1 MKEDKPKRKSSAGSM
16 SPGQN
21 SPPPIMND
29 PASAAAAAAAAAAA
43 TNLQN
48 LQAFLAA
55 SAAFPGLLSHGGAAA
70 GLLAGLPG
78 GLQSALAMQGLQ
90 GLQGLQGFQGLF
102 GSMPAAAAATK
113 HSSSVMSP
121 PAGTTPSPG
130 AGRNTDGSSIIDFS
144 SKRPNHNIKVEK
156 ETDIEASGAT
166 PPPVRR
172 RAGGESTPLD
182 LSAGVRKRDR
192 SSSGSTGPA
201 EKRRSE
207 SGWKAGSSQ
216 ETWNGHHKL
225 GGGAD
230 AALKNAFAAPPDA
243 SKALERMTELSR
255 LSGESRSGAGGGRQ
269 SAWQSHWLS
278 KGADTAKDV
287 LKCVW
292 CKLSFETLAALT
304 THMKESKHCGV
315 NASLMSSAS
324 SASGAAGSVNSS
336 PVASSPSSHNQP
348 QASPS
353 SHQSDRSLTASHPA
367 TSSSSTAPSGGGG
380 RAHHSSNSGSTNH
393 DLLLK
398 ESGQVQLPRKLVR
411 GQDVWLG
418 KGAEQTRQILKC
430 MWCGQSFRS
439 LAEMTTHMQQTQH
452 YTNIISQEQII
463 SWKAADGEGGG
474 GGGGA
479 TSKSSSGGGGG
490 GSSNHAHH
498 PHGPAHQHGPPPTA
512 PTAQQQQNQSH
523 VNAVLTCKVC
533 DQAFA
538 SLKELSSHMVKN
550 SHYKEHIM
558 RSISESGGRRRQARD
573 KRKKAL
579 PVRKLL
585 ELERAQQE
593 ARSLTQQKD
602 LAAHHHLEAMQ
613 KGSPPAT
620 GRINCEKCGDKIET
634 SGFVEHIRQCVGN
647 GQPMRAGSK
656 SSTPSPSSMSTVKE
670 AVSNGG
676 RKTPKSKQTNPS
688 PRASPMSVGS
698 ANGSDV
704 PTSTAATSTPTKT
717 DGNPSVL
724 NAIEKLIEKS
734 FDAGQGGSKQ
744 GGKAATAA
752 NPTGSNILR
761 RLGIDEGM
769 DYSKPLMDPLMTVNM
784 LRLYGYGQAVGGH
797 QRERTTSEASSSNAS
812 AVASNGDQSCREQPQ
827 QRDSGKSTP
836 RSMNGSGS
844 PLRSR
849 SPSQSPSGINRRRR
863 KDPSPTPAASPT
875 MMEAEGNPSSP
886 APSSV
891 SERSLRSATPATQI
905 SSPDGGAAG
914 RRSQSQTPTDG
925 QPVRSSLNAL
935 SSMFE
940 GLTSTPA
947 AAPSSS
953 GNATGGF
960 NPLAALQKLCDK
972 TETNS
977 PSSSGRPNSLGG
989 AGSSNAGGSSG
1000 SNGGASGGSGSSV
1013 ASTATNP
1020 GAILAFSW
1028 ACNDAVMTDSIMKCA
1043 FCDTQ
1048 FISKGAY
1055 RHHLSKMHFVKDAA
1069 GGTTPTLKASSSS
1082 TSASS
1087 STANKVSSSSANS
1100 ATNSAT
1106 STAASPQPPSGG
1118 GANTFE
1124 NESPH
1129 SKFLKYTELAKQLS
1143 SKYV

>member
-1 MKEDKPKRKSSAGSM
+1 M
-16 SPGQN
+16 S
-21 SPPPIMND
+21 D
-29 PASAAAAAAAAAAA
+29 PSSAAAAAAAAAAA

-78 GLQSALAMQGLQ
+78 GLHSALAMQGLQ
-90 GLQGLQGFQGLF
+90 GLQGLF
-102 GSMPAAAAATK
+102 GSLPAAAAAAATK
-113 HSSSVMSP
+113 HSANVMSP
-121 PAGTTPSPG
+121 PAGATPSPG
-130 AGRNTDGSSIIDFS
+130 AGRNADSIIDFS
-144 SKRPNHNIKVEK
+144 SKRPAVKMEK
-156 ETDIEASGAT
+156 ETDAESHDDA
-166 PPPVRR
+166 PPPTRR
-172 RAGGESTPLD
+172 RGAESSPLD
-182 LSAGVRKRDR
+182 LSSGVRKRDR
-192 SSSGSTGPA
+192 SSGGSAGPA
-201 EKRRSE
+201 EKRRSD
-207 SGWKAGSSQ
+207 SISAASMAGWKAGASHDA
-216 ETWNGHHKL
+216 WNGHHKNS
-225 GGGAD
+225 D
-230 AALKNAFAAPPDA
+230 SKNSFVSPPDA

-255 LSGESRSGAGGGRQ
+255 LSGESRAGGAGGGRQ

-336 PVASSPSSHNQP
+336 PVASSPSSSQQHNQP

-353 SHQSDRSLTASHPA
+353 SHQSDRSLPTASHPPSSSA
-367 TSSSSTAPSGGGG
+367 STNTSGRGHHSSSS
-380 RAHHSSNSGSTNH
+380 SSNNH

-463 SWKAADGEGGG
+463 SWKAADGEGGA
-474 GGGGA
+474 A
-479 TSKSSSGGGGG
+479 TGSGKGSSGSG
-490 GSSNHAHH
+490 N
-498 PHGPAHQHGPPPTA
+498 HQHQHHGQQQPPP
-512 PTAQQQQNQSH
+512 PPQQQQQQQQQQSH

-593 ARSLTQQKD
+593 ARSLTQQQSMP
-602 LAAHHHLEAMQ
+602 AHHHGSVEQQ
-613 KGSPPAT
+613 KSS
-620 GRINCEKCGDKIET
+620 GRISCEKCGDKIET
-634 SGFVEHIRQCVGN
+634 SGFVDHIRQCVGGS
-647 GQPMRAGSK
+647 GQSMRAGSK
-656 SSTPSPSSMSTVKE
+656 SSTPSPSVVVPKSE
-670 AVSNGG
+670 AINGSG
-676 RKTPKSKQTNPS
+676 RKTPKSKHQTNPS

-698 ANGSDV
+698 ANGSDA
-704 PTSTAATSTPTKT
+704 PAASSTPTK
-717 DGNPSVL
+717 DGSPSVL

-734 FDAGQGGSKQ
+734 FDAGQGGS
-744 GGKAATAA
+744 GGKAKAAAAA

-761 RLGIDEGM
+761 RLGIDESL

-784 LRLYGYGQAVGGH
+784 LRLYGYGQAGGH

-812 AVASNGDQSCREQPQ
+812 ASAAASNGDHPQQSQ

-836 RSMNGSGS
+836 RSANGGGS

-849 SPSQSPSGINRRRR
+849 SPSQSPSGVQRRRR
-863 KDPSPTPAASPT
+863 KDPSPSPASPT
-875 MMEAEGNPSSP
+875 LDADANPSSP
-886 APSSV
+886 AASSV
-891 SERSLRSATPATQI
+891 SERSLRSATPATQL
-905 SSPDGGAAG
+905 SSPEGAAG
-914 RRSQSQTPTDG
+914 RRSQSQTPTDV
-925 QPVRSSLNAL
+925 QPARSSLNAL
-935 SSMFE
+935 SSMFD
-940 GLTSTPA
+940 GLSSA
-947 AAPSSS
+947 AAPSSGGTSS
-953 GNATGGF
+953 GGGF

-972 TETNS
+972 TETHS

-989 AGSSNAGGSSG
+989 AGSSAGGSSG
-1000 SNGGASGGSGSSV
+1000 SGSGGGGGGGSGGSGSS
-1013 ASTATNP
+1013 AGSAGTNP

-1069 GGTTPTLKASSSS
+1069 GGSAAPTLKASSGGSSS
-1082 TSASS
+1082 TSAG
-1087 STANKVSSSSANS
+1087 TKGSSSSAGANAAS
-1100 ATNSAT
+1100 A
-1106 STAASPQPPSGG
+1106 AASPQPPA
-1118 GANTFE
+1118 GANSFE

-1143 SKYV
+1143 SKYVWKSKSISSARKATRRKQKEKVSEKKNDVNKSKT